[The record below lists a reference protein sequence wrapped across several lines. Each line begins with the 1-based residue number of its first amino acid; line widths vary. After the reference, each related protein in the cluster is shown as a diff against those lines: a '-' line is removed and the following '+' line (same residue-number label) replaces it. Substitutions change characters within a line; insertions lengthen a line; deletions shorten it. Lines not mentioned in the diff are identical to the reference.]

1 MTEMKRTFPK
11 GFLWGGAIA
20 ANQVEGAWNVDGK
33 GISTA
38 DMAIYKK
45 NVSKADYKKHN
56 SITEEHIQKAMQDT
70 SDDDYPKRQGIDFY
84 HRYPED
90 LALFGEMEFKTLRV
104 SIAWTRIFPNG
115 DEGKPN
121 EAGLQF
127 YDRLFDEMH
136 KNGIEPLVT
145 LSHYEMPMYLVNHY
159 GGWTQR
165 KVVDFFIHF
174 CKTVFKRYQNKVK
187 HWITFNEIDSIVRH
201 PFTSGGI
208 LPERFEN
215 VELAVY
221 QGLHHQFIASALA
234 VKYCHEIIPDSKIGC
249 MLTRLT
255 TYPHT
260 CNPQDILAAFKDNQ
274 FNYFFTDVQVR
285 GAYPHYMKRFFR
297 EKEIVIEKLEGD
309 DEILK
314 THPVDFISFSYYMS
328 LVASADSEGMEK
340 VSGNTIG
347 GVKNPYLETSDW
359 GWQVD
364 PVGLRL
370 SLSELYSRYEVPLF
384 IVENGLGAYDKIE
397 EDGSI
402 QDDYR
407 IDYFRA
413 HFEQMHEAI
422 LDGVEL
428 MGYTS
433 WGAIDL
439 VSYSSSEME
448 KRYGFI
454 YVDKDND
461 GNGTLE
467 RRRKKS
473 FYWYKDV
480 ISNNGL

>member
-1 MTEMKRTFPK
+1 MTEMKRTFPE
-11 GFLWGGAIA
+11 GFLWGGAVA

-45 NVSKADYKKHN
+45 NVSKGDYKKHN
-56 SITEEHIQKAMQDT
+56 SMTEEHIQKAMQDT
-70 SDDDYPKRQGIDFY
+70 SDQDYPKRQGIDFY

-90 LALFGEMEFKTLRV
+90 LALFGEMGFKTLRV

-115 DEGKPN
+115 DEDKPN

-174 CKTVFKRYQNKVK
+174 CKTVFKRYKNKVK

-208 LPERFEN
+208 LPERFDN
-215 VELAVY
+215 VEQAVY

-285 GAYPHYMKRFFR
+285 GAYPPYMKRFFR

-328 LVASADSEGMEK
+328 LVASADSVGMEK

-370 SLSELYSRYEVPLF
+370 SLNELYSRYEVPLF
-384 IVENGLGAYDKIE
+384 IVENGLGAYDKVE

-467 RRRKKS
+467 RKRKKS

>member
-1 MTEMKRTFPK
+1 
-11 GFLWGGAIA
+11 
-20 ANQVEGAWNVDGK
+20 
-33 GISTA
+33 
-38 DMAIYKK
+38 
-45 NVSKADYKKHN
+45 
-56 SITEEHIQKAMQDT
+56 
-70 SDDDYPKRQGIDFY
+70 
-84 HRYPED
+84 
-90 LALFGEMEFKTLRV
+90 
-104 SIAWTRIFPNG
+104 
-115 DEGKPN
+115 
-121 EAGLQF
+121 
-127 YDRLFDEMH
+127 
-136 KNGIEPLVT
+136 
-145 LSHYEMPMYLVNHY
+145 
-159 GGWTQR
+159 
-165 KVVDFFIHF
+165 
-174 CKTVFKRYQNKVK
+174 
-187 HWITFNEIDSIVRH
+187 
-201 PFTSGGI
+201 
-208 LPERFEN
+208 
-215 VELAVY
+215 
-221 QGLHHQFIASALA
+221 
-234 VKYCHEIIPDSKIGC
+234 
-249 MLTRLT
+249 
-255 TYPHT
+255 
-260 CNPQDILAAFKDNQ
+260 
-274 FNYFFTDVQVR
+274 
-285 GAYPHYMKRFFR
+285 MKRFFR

-384 IVENGLGAYDKIE
+384 IVENGLGAYDKVE

-467 RRRKKS
+467 RKRKKS

>member
-1 MTEMKRTFPK
+1 MTEIKRTFPE
-11 GFLWGGAIA
+11 GFLWGGAVA

-45 NVSKADYKKHN
+45 NVSKGDYKKHN
-56 SITEEHIQKAMQDT
+56 SMTEEHIQKAMQDT
-70 SDDDYPKRQGIDFY
+70 SDQDYPKRQGIDFY

-90 LALFGEMEFKTLRV
+90 LALFGEMGFKTLRV

-115 DEGKPN
+115 DEDKPN

-208 LPERFEN
+208 LPERFDN
-215 VELAVY
+215 VEQAVY

-285 GAYPHYMKRFFR
+285 GAYPPYMKRFFR

-370 SLSELYSRYEVPLF
+370 SLNELYSRYEVPLF
-384 IVENGLGAYDKIE
+384 IVENGLGAYDKVE

-467 RRRKKS
+467 RKRKKS